1 MFAIAATTAENV
13 RACAGWHG
21 DDPRMNVQE
30 VMRGSVRS
38 VRMADRLDAAARLM
52 WEQDCGIAPVV
63 DSSNVLVGVV
73 TDRDLCMATYT
84 QGRVLAEIPVTAV
97 MARMLRTCR
106 AEDSLESA
114 LQTLQQAQLHRLPVV
129 DGRGVLVGMLSC
141 NDLIRLAATRPAALD
156 PKKLVA
162 VLATIGALRQP
173 SPTTAPAAAAAPAAS
188 TRLPVQKPVTVV
200 AAASAAPAPAPAAA
214 SPLPPLQ
221 AGKAPSVIPT
231 SGIQTGGKDKAG
243 KSAKNGKSGKGKKG

>member
-1 MFAIAATTAENV
+1 
-13 RACAGWHG
+13 
-21 DDPRMNVQE
+21 MNVQE

-106 AEDSLESA
+106 AEDSLDTA
-114 LQTLQQAQLHRLPVV
+114 MQTLQQAQLHRLPVV

-156 PKKLVA
+156 PKKVVA
-162 VLATIGALRQP
+162 VLAAIGALRQP
-173 SPTTAPAAAAAPAAS
+173 VPVAAPAAATAPSPGARMPA
-188 TRLPVQKPVTVV
+188 QKPVTVV
-200 AAASAAPAPAPAAA
+200 AAASAAPSPAPAAA
-214 SPLPPLQ
+214 STLPPVE
-221 AGKAPSVIPT
+221 APKAPSVIPT
-231 SGIQTGGKDKAG
+231 GGKGKSGKAG
-243 KSAKNGKSGKGKKG
+243 KPAKNGKAGKGKKG

>member
-1 MFAIAATTAENV
+1 
-13 RACAGWHG
+13 
-21 DDPRMNVQE
+21 MNVQE

-106 AEDSLESA
+106 AEDSLDTA

-162 VLATIGALRQP
+162 ALAAIGALRQP
-173 SPTTAPAAAAAPAAS
+173 AATVVPAAAPGPVAGPRSPA
-188 TRLPVQKPVTVV
+188 QKPVTVV
-200 AAASAAPAPAPAAA
+200 AAASSAPAPAPVAA
-214 SPLPPLQ
+214 SSLPPV
-221 AGKAPSVIPT
+221 AVAKAPSVIPT
-231 SGIQTGGKDKAG
+231 SGKDDAGKDRAG
-243 KSAKNGKSGKGKKG
+243 KDSAGKPSKNGKAGKGKKG

>member
-1 MFAIAATTAENV
+1 
-13 RACAGWHG
+13 
-21 DDPRMNVQE
+21 MNVKD
-30 VMRGSVRS
+30 VMTREVRS

-106 AEDSLESA
+106 AEDSLDTA
-114 LQTLQQAQLHRLPVV
+114 MQTLQQAQLHRLPVV

-141 NDLIRLAATRPAALD
+141 NDLVRLAATRPAALD

-162 VLATIGALRQP
+162 VLAAIGALRQAVP
-173 SPTTAPAAAAAPAAS
+173 SRGQTKPGCAPAKAAERPGAGRRWCPS
-188 TRLPVQKPVTVV
+188 
-200 AAASAAPAPAPAAA
+200 SG
-214 SPLPPLQ
+214 PP
-221 AGKAPSVIPT
+221 
-231 SGIQTGGKDKAG
+231 SGP
-243 KSAKNGKSGKGKKG
+243 

>member
-1 MFAIAATTAENV
+1 
-13 RACAGWHG
+13 
-21 DDPRMNVQE
+21 
-30 VMRGSVRS
+30 MRSSVRS
-38 VRMADRLDAAARLM
+38 VRMADRLDAAARLL
-52 WEQDCGIAPVV
+52 WEHDCGIAPVV

-106 AEDSLESA
+106 AEDSLDTA
-114 LQTLQQAQLHRLPVV
+114 MQTLQQAQLHRLPVV

-162 VLATIGALRQP
+162 VLAAIGALRQAVP
-173 SPTTAPAAAAAPAAS
+173 AAAPAAATAPS
-188 TRLPVQKPVTVV
+188 PGARLPAQKPVTVV
-200 AAASAAPAPAPAAA
+200 AAASSAPSPAPAAA
-214 SPLPPLQ
+214 STLPPV
-221 AGKAPSVIPT
+221 AAAKAPSVIPP
-231 SGIQTGGKDKAG
+231 GGKDKSGKAG
-243 KSAKNGKSGKGKKG
+243 KPAKNGKAGKGKKG

>member
-1 MFAIAATTAENV
+1 
-13 RACAGWHG
+13 
-21 DDPRMNVQE
+21 MNVQE

-63 DSSNVLVGVV
+63 DSSNVLVGVI

-106 AEDSLESA
+106 AEDSLDTA
-114 LQTLQQAQLHRLPVV
+114 MRTLQQAQLHRLPVV

-156 PKKLVA
+156 PKQLVA
-162 VLATIGALRQP
+162 VLAAIGALRQP
-173 SPTTAPAAAAAPAAS
+173 GPAAAPAVATAAS
-188 TRLPVQKPVTVV
+188 PATPARMPAQKPVTVV

-214 SPLPPLQ
+214 STLPPVA

-231 SGIQTGGKDKAG
+231 GGKDKSGKAG
-243 KSAKNGKSGKGKKG
+243 KPGKHGKAGKGKKG

>member
-1 MFAIAATTAENV
+1 
-13 RACAGWHG
+13 
-21 DDPRMNVQE
+21 MNVQE

-106 AEDSLESA
+106 AEDSLDSA

-162 VLATIGALRQP
+162 ALAAIGALRQQA
-173 SPTTAPAAAAAPAAS
+173 STVAAGAAS
-188 TRLPVQKPVTVV
+188 APPAGARLPAQKPVTVV

-214 SPLPPLQ
+214 STLPPV
-221 AGKAPSVIPT
+221 AAARAPSVIPT
-231 SGIQTGGKDKAG
+231 SGQDKTGKAG
-243 KSAKNGKSGKGKKG
+243 KPGKNGKSGKGKKG

>member
-1 MFAIAATTAENV
+1 
-13 RACAGWHG
+13 
-21 DDPRMNVQE
+21 MNVQE

-106 AEDSLESA
+106 AEDSLDTA

-162 VLATIGALRQP
+162 ALAAIGALRQSAP
-173 SPTTAPAAAAAPAAS
+173 APAAASAS
-188 TRLPVQKPVTVV
+188 GPGPRLPAQKPVTVV

-214 SPLPPLQ
+214 STLPPV
-221 AGKAPSVIPT
+221 AAAKAPSVIPT
-231 SGIQTGGKDKAG
+231 SGQGKTGKAG
-243 KSAKNGKSGKGKKG
+243 KPAKHGKGGKGKKG